1 MLSINKETIRDYNR
15 IYRLNLINAITGYK
29 PANLIGT
36 KSLSGKSNLAIF
48 SSVVHLGSDPA
59 LLGFMLRPQTVP
71 RHTFENIKEIG
82 LYTINHVNASI
93 IEKAHYTSAAF
104 DAGIS
109 EFEQCRLSEAYINE
123 FYAPFVAEAN
133 IKIAM
138 KFEEGVEV
146 KLNNTLMVIGSI
158 EAIHMNEN
166 YVNEFGQLDLNKA
179 DTACISGLDTYH
191 TAKELARFPYAR
203 PDELPDFT

>member
-1 MLSINKETIRDYNR
+1 MLSINKDTIRDYNR

-29 PANLIGT
+29 PANLIGS

-59 LLGFMLRPQTVP
+59 LLAFMLRPQTVP

-82 LYTINHVNASI
+82 FYTINHVNANI
-93 IEKAHYTSAAF
+93 IEKAHYTSADF
-104 DAGIS
+104 DADVS
-109 EFEQCRLSEAYINE
+109 EFEQCHLSEEYLNG

-133 IKIAM
+133 IKIAI
-138 KFEEGVEV
+138 KFEESIEV

-158 EAIHMNEN
+158 EAIHMTDNYINEN
-166 YVNEFGQLDLNKA
+166 GQLDLNRA
-179 DTACISGLDTYH
+179 DTACISGLDIYH
-191 TAKELARFPYAR
+191 KAQELARFPYAR
-203 PDELPDFT
+203 PNELPDFA